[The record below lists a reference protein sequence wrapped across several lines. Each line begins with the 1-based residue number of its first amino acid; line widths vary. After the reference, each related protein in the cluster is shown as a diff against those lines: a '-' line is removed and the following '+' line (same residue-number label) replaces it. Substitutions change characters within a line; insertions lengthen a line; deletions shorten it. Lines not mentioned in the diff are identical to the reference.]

1 MVKGIFITIDGP
13 NGAGKSSFIKE
24 LSNKISQTSPVY
36 LTREPSPTQFGDF
49 VRTNEQHL
57 RGLPYAHLIWSDRH
71 FHIQNFV
78 LPELNGGKIVI
89 SDRYIESSLV
99 LQSFDGVHIEDVWA
113 LNQDFIIPDVS
124 VMLYADPEILADRLS
139 QRNFLTNFEE
149 RMTREQEVAAYKT
162 AVDFLSRRGY
172 RHLVCKNNTIED
184 LERNV
189 EEVYNKIC
197 SMMG

>member
-1 MVKGIFITIDGP
+1 MAKGIFITIDGP
-13 NGAGKSSFIKE
+13 NGAGKSSFIKK
-24 LSNKISQTSPVY
+24 LSDKISQTNTVY

-57 RGLPYAHLIWSDRH
+57 RGLQYAHLIWSDRH

-78 LPELNGGKIVI
+78 LPELNDGKIVI

-99 LQSFDGVHIEDVWA
+99 LQSFDGVPIGDVWA
-113 LNQDFIIPDVS
+113 LNRDFVIPDVS

-162 AVDFLSRRGY
+162 AVDFLSSRGY

-189 EEVYNKIC
+189 EEVYNKIY